1 VSCKACQLSKH
12 RCVSFP
18 SRVVSR
24 VLHPFELVHS
34 DVWGPMNIA
43 SNKFHYFVT
52 FVDDF
57 FHMTLL
63 F

>member
-1 VSCKACQLSKH
+1 VSCEARHLSKH
-12 RCVSFP
+12 HCVPFP

-24 VLHPFELVHS
+24 VSHSFELVQS
-34 DVWGPMNIA
+34 NIWGPMNIV

-57 FHMTLL
+57 SCMT
-63 F
+63 